1 MKKTRLITWC
11 TLLFSLGVHAQ
22 NFEWAQSFGAGA
34 NDDGQAIA
42 VDASGNVYTA
52 GKFQGTADFD
62 PGSGTFNLSSA
73 GDYDIFIQKLDA
85 SGNFL
90 WAKSFGG
97 NSIDILRALTL
108 DSAGNVY
115 STGGFS
121 GTVDFDPG
129 IGTANLSSTGE
140 RDVFIQKLDTSGN
153 FVWAK
158 SFGGSESEEG
168 YSITVD
174 ASGNILTLGVFENTV
189 DFDPGAGTTNL
200 SSTGRNDV
208 FVQKLDPSGNFIW
221 AKSFGN
227 STYDYGY
234 AIAVDDSGNVY
245 SAGRFQSTVDF
256 DPGLGTFN
264 LTAVA
269 SNSDAYIQKLD
280 TSGNFLWA
288 KSFGGVSSD
297 YVSDIA
303 VDALGNVYTTGRFQG
318 TVDFDPGVGTA
329 SYSSAGQNDVFV
341 HKLNTSG
348 NFVWV
353 KSYGG
358 SSADVGQSITVDAS
372 GNVYTL
378 GNFTSDTAD
387 FDPGVG
393 IANLSSAGQYDV
405 FIQKLDTSGNF
416 VWAKSFG
423 GSTTDFGIS
432 IAVDASGNVYTTGS
446 FQGTADLDP
455 GAGTANFSS
464 NGQSDVFVQKL
475 NQCTPNTG
483 TDVQTACGSYIW
495 IDGNTYTSS
504 NNTATFTLTNAS
516 GCDSVVTLDLT
527 IYSIDITT
535 SLTGL
540 TITATNPNA
549 TYQWLNCD
557 SNYAAI
563 SGETNPTFTA
573 TTNGNYA
580 VELTENGC
588 IDTSSCVSIT
598 TIGIV
603 ENNFGNGLLIYPNP
617 TSGNFTIDLGASYEN
632 TQILITD
639 LSGKVV
645 QSQNVRQEQML
656 NLSIEEP
663 AGIYFVSIQSGNQKA
678 VIKMVKE

>member
-1 MKKTRLITWC
+1 MKKTRLVTWC
-11 TLLFSLGVHAQ
+11 TLLFSLSVHAQ
-22 NFEWAQSFGAGA
+22 NFEWAKSFGAGA

-97 NSIDILRALTL
+97 NSIDFLRALTL
-108 DSAGNVY
+108 DSSGNVY

-129 IGTANLSSTGE
+129 TGTANLSSAGE

-168 YSITVD
+168 YSIAVD

-208 FVQKLDPSGNFIW
+208 FVQKLDPSGNLIW

-234 AIAVDDSGNVY
+234 AIAVDDTGNVY

-256 DPGLGTFN
+256 DPGPGTFN

-280 TSGNFLWA
+280 TSGNFVWA
-288 KSFGGVSSD
+288 RSFGGVSSD

-318 TVDFDPGVGTA
+318 TADFDPGVGTA
-329 SYSSAGQNDVFV
+329 SHSSAGQNDVFV

-475 NQCTPNTG
+475 NQCTPDTG

-527 IYSIDITT
+527 INSVDITT

-563 SGETNPTFTA
+563 SGETQQTFTA

-588 IDTSSCVSIT
+588 VDTSSCVSIT

-603 ENNFGNGLLIYPNP
+603 ENDFGNGLLIYPNP

-645 QSQNVRQEQML
+645 QSQNVRQGQVL

-663 AGIYFVSIQSGNQKA
+663 AGIYVVSIQSGNQKA